1 MQTITTERT
10 RQIQAII
17 AKRLPLKEKIAAV
30 ENNLRS
36 LSHSLETL
44 VNNRRSLI
52 SQVNEPEA
60 QSNLQQLNFTQLQTQ
75 IQSQLAG
82 LDLLEKRFNRDTI
95 NIGVIGRAGQGKSRL
110 LQSLTGLSSNEIP
123 TGDRGHCTGVRSTI
137 QHQPGIDTYAEV
149 TFHSKNSFLQEV
161 IAPYYQDLELGQ
173 APYSLDEFAS
183 NPLPLRPSHL
193 SNTAVAEGKYEY
205 LQRYHQHLPNY
216 RHLLTKPIPIRI
228 PKEQIREY
236 VAQDNLAGE
245 RIYYNYLAVREAKIF
260 CNFPHPDVG
269 QIALIDMPGLGDTGV
284 GDESRLIEILAQ
296 DVDLVLMVRLPRPP
310 RDYWGDV
317 DLQLYDTASKALTA
331 LPFKQWSFLI
341 LNHTDV
347 NSPIGDNSVYCQDLK
362 SDRENKGLYFA
373 DCITTN
379 CADPD
384 VVKQTL
390 LDPVLNYLVDRI
402 TELDLAYVS
411 SSQENLLKLQH
422 DIAIELEKASQALSG
437 LAQNSNYFPK
447 FIELFDELWVELA
460 SGLEGLLQELREE
473 RDIEN
478 LEFKQQVEAAIAACR
493 EDNGIPTESEIEKM
507 RHSKGGYPNAYYE
520 YLNQVRAHLSQHF
533 LLLDDVL
540 KKAIDKV
547 KTQVAQVLIEQ
558 GKLGNLTE
566 AKEAEFISAI
576 ADLIPDHL
584 KRLKLGFQT
593 LAEFE
598 LSYRGLIQH
607 RIRQHLDDLTPDETS
622 LQLSSS
628 PSATEVLSCLNS
640 LHAEAIYKCES
651 ALDDLLAE
659 PNQAAFA
666 IVEEFLDR
674 ILRAKQVRQEWLKF
688 LQEIYD
694 RVWLDEFEEFEKNS
708 KISQQWLAGVEKAI
722 QRVAGLQPVIATESR
737 SDRSQY
743 KG

>member
-1 MQTITTERT
+1 MQITTAERT
-10 RQIQAII
+10 KQIQAIL
-17 AKRLPLKEKIAAV
+17 ARRLPLREKIAAV
-30 ENNLRS
+30 EGNLRS

-44 VNNRRSLI
+44 SQNRDRLI
-52 SQVNEPEA
+52 SQVSDPDA
-60 QSNLQQLNFTQLQTQ
+60 QSNLQQLNFIQLQAQ
-75 IQSQLAG
+75 LKSQLEE
-82 LDLLEKRFNRDTI
+82 LNLLKNRFNRDTI

-137 QHQPGIDTYAEV
+137 LHQPGIDTYGEI
-149 TFHSKNSFLQEV
+149 TFHSEHSFLQEI

-173 APYSLDEFAS
+173 APYSLDEFAR
-183 NPLPLRPSHL
+183 NPLPSRPIHL
-193 SNTAVAEGKYEY
+193 ANTAVAEGKYEY

-228 PKEQIREY
+228 TKAQIREY
-236 VAQDNLAGE
+236 VAQDNFAGE
-245 RIYYNYLAVREAKIF
+245 RVYYNYLAVKEAKIF

-331 LPFKQWSFLI
+331 LPFKDWSFLI
-341 LNHTDV
+341 LNHTGV

-373 DCITTN
+373 DCITAN
-379 CADPD
+379 CADAD
-384 VVKQTL
+384 SVNQKL
-390 LDPVLNYLVDRI
+390 LDPALNYLVDRI
-402 TELDLAYVS
+402 TELDRQYVS
-411 SSQENLLKLQH
+411 SCQESLLQLQQ
-422 DIAIELEKASQALSG
+422 DVAAELEKASQALQG

-460 SGLEGLLQELREE
+460 SGLEELLQNLRAE
-473 RDIEN
+473 RDLEN
-478 LEFKQQVEAAIAACR
+478 LEFKQQIEAAVTACR

-507 RHSKGGYPNAYYE
+507 RHSQGGYPNAYYE

-540 KKAIDKV
+540 KQAIDKV
-547 KTQVAQVLIEQ
+547 KTQVAQILRKQ

-566 AKEAEFISAI
+566 AREAEFISAI
-576 ADLIPDHL
+576 ADLIPDRL

-593 LAEFE
+593 LAEFD

-622 LQLSSS
+622 LQLSPS
-628 PSATEVLSCLNS
+628 PSAAEVLSCLNS
-640 LHAEAIYKCES
+640 LHAEAIYKCET

-694 RVWLDEFEEFEKNS
+694 RVWLQEFEEFGHNS
-708 KISQQWLAGVEKAI
+708 KISQQWMAEVESAI
-722 QRVAGLQPVIATESR
+722 AANRTDNFR
-737 SDRSQY
+737 F
-743 KG
+743 